1 MKKGII
7 LVLAMAFISMSFVNP
22 IKGVKQK
29 FNVNVETS
37 TITWKG
43 YKPTGTHNGTINM
56 VSGEIYLED
65 GNLKSGSFVADMT
78 SIKDADGSSRLEG
91 HLKSPDFFDIKEF
104 STSKFE
110 ITNSEEKDGKT
121 IITGDLTIKGIVKQI
136 SFPAT
141 ITSNEETVTILSEVV
156 KINRA
161 DFNIKYKSKSFFN
174 NLKEKFINDEFDL
187 QVNIV
192 ANI

>member
-56 VSGEIYLED
+56 VSGEVYLED

-110 ITNSEEKDGKT
+110 ITNSEVKDGKT